1 MATEEKTEEQ
11 KAPLPNTPEN
21 TDNEK
26 KSNDKESTAEK
37 SAEREIQEVK
47 TTEDVIAQKEIAEK
61 EAAEKEIMEKENTQK
76 EIIEKEN
83 TQKEIIE
90 KEAGKDHADTAP
102 EVPQRGYSQQAYE
115 DAYEDLYA
123 EILEHF
129 RSFSPSEQVAGRITR
144 EHITEYLEGSR
155 EERLLAFKERREKR
169 FLTALEILAALT
181 AIVLI
186 VWFLKENPA
195 ILVNILYLIGGLGIF
210 FIWRQPH
217 KKDSEKEK

>member
-11 KAPLPNTPEN
+11 KAPLPDTPEN
-21 TDNEK
+21 TDTEK

-47 TTEDVIAQKEIAEK
+47 TTEDVIAQKEITEK
-61 EAAEKEIMEKENTQK
+61 EATE
-76 EIIEKEN
+76 
-83 TQKEIIE
+83 
-90 KEAGKDHADTAP
+90 
-102 EVPQRGYSQQAYE
+102 PQRGYSQQAYE

-129 RSFSPSEQVAGRITR
+129 RSFSPSEQVAGRITG

>member
-11 KAPLPNTPEN
+11 KASLPDTWPEN
-21 TDNEK
+21 TDI
-26 KSNDKESTAEK
+26 AEE
-37 SAEREIQEVK
+37 SAERE
-47 TTEDVIAQKEIAEK
+47 TTAAESAESKIPAGKSTDDVL
-61 EAAEKEIMEKENTQK
+61 AEKEITENKISEKES
-76 EIIEKEN
+76 IEKES
-83 TQKEIIE
+83 
-90 KEAGKDHADTAP
+90 GKDSANTEP
-102 EVPQRGYSQQAYE
+102 EIPARGYSQQAYE

-129 RSFSPSEQVAGRITR
+129 RSFSPSEQIAGRITG

-210 FIWRQPH
+210 FIWRHPH
-217 KKDSEKEK
+217 KKDGEKEK

>member
-11 KAPLPNTPEN
+11 KASLPDTWPEN
-21 TDNEK
+21 TDI
-26 KSNDKESTAEK
+26 AEE
-37 SAEREIQEVK
+37 SAERE
-47 TTEDVIAQKEIAEK
+47 TTAAESAESKIPAGKSTDDVL
-61 EAAEKEIMEKENTQK
+61 AEKEITENKISEKES
-76 EIIEKEN
+76 IEKES
-83 TQKEIIE
+83 
-90 KEAGKDHADTAP
+90 GKDSANTEP
-102 EVPQRGYSQQAYE
+102 EIPARGYSQQAYE

-129 RSFSPSEQVAGRITR
+129 RSFSPSEQVAGRITG

-217 KKDSEKEK
+217 KKDGEKEK

>member
-11 KAPLPNTPEN
+11 KASLPDTWPEN
-21 TDNEK
+21 TDIA
-26 KSNDKESTAEK
+26 KE
-37 SAEREIQEVK
+37 SAEREITEAESAGRKIPAVK
-47 TTEDVIAQKEIAEK
+47 NTEDVLAEKEIAENK
-61 EAAEKEIMEKENTQK
+61 IAEKESMEKESIRK
-76 EIIEKEN
+76 ESV
-83 TQKEIIE
+83 E
-90 KEAGKDHADTAP
+90 KEAGKDSANTEP
-102 EVPQRGYSQQAYE
+102 EVPARGYSQQAYE

-155 EERLLAFKERREKR
+155 EDRLLAFKERREKR

-210 FIWRQPH
+210 FLWRQPR
-217 KKDSEKEK
+217 KKDGEKEK